1 MMENN
6 VAISKKTMEEFVN
19 DALAMEVKIY
29 SLHDLADK
37 LRSRAREINNRASLQ
52 LTQMERRVRDDQGM
66 SSQEIAIRKEI
77 KENEEKIN
85 KLEKTLDEEIKYY
98 SSMQGNGSI
107 IVSAIVTLIVV
118 AFICSLIMTLVLFPL
133 SGIPDLA
140 ELLEGLFM
148 LVTMAIIVFAEAIVI
163 KSGLAKKRKK
173 ALKLAKEHVAK
184 RTDPLERRVKELQK
198 QLEDPNLAKRR
209 IGNEELEIVRNN
221 CALDRQNAQKLYD
234 EANECDSKAYEIA
247 SILKQCYDESNI
259 VPPDYRYVDCLVV
272 LQHAFKNGLADNM
285 KEAVLYYEQKEFRN
299 QVIRGV
305 NNIHDMLGHL
315 ANTMAEVRGVL
326 NSIDGNVTAIM
337 RNQEISNNIQSARMY
352 ADKEFYEAQLAH
364 NKWEERN
371 FTTFE

>member
-1 MMENN
+1 MENN
-6 VAISKKTMEEFVN
+6 AAISKKAMEEFVN

-29 SLHDLADK
+29 SLHDLAEK
-37 LRSRAREINNRASLQ
+37 LRIRARDINNRASLQ
-52 LTQMERRVRDDQGM
+52 ITQMEKRVRDNQGM
-66 SSQEIAIRKEI
+66 SSQELNIRKEI
-77 KENEEKIN
+77 KANEDKI
-85 KLEKTLDEEIKYY
+85 KELEKTLDDEIKYY

-107 IVSAIVTLIVV
+107 IVSAIVTLLVV
-118 AFICSLIMTLVLFPL
+118 AVICSVIMTLVLFPL
-133 SGIPDLA
+133 SEMPGIA
-140 ELLEGLFM
+140 EFLEGIFM
-148 LVTMAIIVFAEAIVI
+148 CATMAIIVFAEVIVI

-173 ALKLAKEHVAK
+173 VLKLAKEHVGK
-184 RTDPLERRVKELQK
+184 RTEPFERRVKELQK

-209 IGNEELEIVRNN
+209 IGNEELEIIRNH
-221 CALDRQNAQKLYD
+221 CAVERQNAQKLYD
-234 EANECDSKAYEIA
+234 EANECDTKAFEIA
-247 SILKQCYDESNI
+247 SILKQCYEKSNI

-305 NNIHDMLGHL
+305 HNIHDMLGHL

-326 NSIDGNVTAIM
+326 NSIDGNVASIM

-364 NKWEERN
+364 NKWVERN
-371 FTTFE
+371 FSTFE